1 MGNDGMTDL
10 KKPKWLLPVAIVAL
24 LMALAAVVLAFCM
37 RGKSA
42 APADPY
48 DTQYARMHDP
58 AYLKVLDELRAEQKE
73 VAKRLVEARAALDAA
88 KEKGEDSQ
96 EYRDALAKM
105 EAATKDFNN
114 NRAKAQLAV
123 RERITKENAAIEAK
137 QESSKKKGE

>member
-1 MGNDGMTDL
+1 MGNEEMTESR
-10 KKPKWLLPVAIVAL
+10 KKWLLPVAIAVVLLALVA
-24 LMALAAVVLAFCM
+24 AVLAFCM

-42 APADPY
+42 APEEEKY
-48 DTQYARMHDP
+48 DTPYARMHDP
-58 AYLKVLDELRAEQKE
+58 VYLKQLDELRAEQRE
-73 VAKRLVEARAALDAA
+73 IAKRLVEARAALDAA

-123 RERITKENAAIEAK
+123 RERIIKENAAIEAK
-137 QESSKKKGE
+137 KESSKKKGE

>member
-1 MGNDGMTDL
+1 MGNENMAESR
-10 KKPKWLLPVAIVAL
+10 KKWLLPVAIAVAL
-24 LMALAAVVLAFCM
+24 LALVAAVLAFCF

-42 APADPY
+42 AQEEKY

-58 AYLKVLDELRAEQKE
+58 AYLKQLDALRAEQKAI
-73 VAKRLVEARAALDAA
+73 AKRLVEARAALAAA

-96 EYRDALAKM
+96 EYRDAQAKM
-105 EAATKDFNN
+105 EAATKDFNV

-123 RERITKENAAIEAK
+123 RERITKENAAIKAK